1 MKNNIHPGN
10 IKIEDYNYDLP
21 ETKIAFTPAEP
32 RDASKLLV
40 YKNSEI
46 TVSTYCKIANFI
58 SSDSLM
64 VFNDTKVIHARIIF
78 QKPSGG
84 KIEIFCLEPYG
95 SFGGFEDVMSQKA
108 CSYWICMV
116 GGASKWK
123 DKTIKKTISINGITV
138 ELNAEI
144 IERAGDKFVIK
155 FYWVPAHFTFA
166 DIIHVAGFVPLPPY
180 IKRNVEETDEQR
192 YQTVYAR
199 QEGSVAAP
207 TAGLHFSKDVFNS
220 LKHSG
225 ITIDYITLH
234 VGAGTFKPVS
244 SNEISGHEMHPEWID
259 VSAST
264 IKNILKF
271 KNVVAIGTTS
281 VRTIESLY
289 WLGVKL
295 ANNDENLNLSQW
307 EVYEKPLADTK
318 ISVEDSL
325 SHLLKY
331 LSENKLDKIFTQT
344 KIIIAPGYNFKIV
357 KAIVTNFHQPKS
369 TLLLLI
375 AAALGEKWQEIYEF
389 ALQNDFRFLSY
400 GDGSLLYVDQG

>member
-1 MKNNIHPGN
+1 
-10 IKIEDYNYDLP
+10 
-21 ETKIAFTPAEP
+21 
-32 RDASKLLV
+32 
-40 YKNSEI
+40 
-46 TVSTYCKIANFI
+46 
-58 SSDSLM
+58 
-64 VFNDTKVIHARIIF
+64 
-78 QKPSGG
+78 
-84 KIEIFCLEPYG
+84 
-95 SFGGFEDVMSQKA
+95 
-108 CSYWICMV
+108 
-116 GGASKWK
+116 
-123 DKTIKKTISINGITV
+123 
-138 ELNAEI
+138 
-144 IERAGDKFVIK
+144 
-155 FYWVPAHFTFA
+155 
-166 DIIHVAGFVPLPPY
+166 
-180 IKRNVEETDEQR
+180 
-192 YQTVYAR
+192 
-199 QEGSVAAP
+199 
-207 TAGLHFSKDVFNS
+207 
-220 LKHSG
+220 
-225 ITIDYITLH
+225 
-234 VGAGTFKPVS
+234 
-244 SNEISGHEMHPEWID
+244 MHPEWID

-307 EVYEKPLADTK
+307 EVYEKPLSDSK

-331 LSENKLDKIFTQT
+331 MSENKLDKIFTQT

-375 AAALGEKWQEIYEF
+375 AAALGEKWKEIYEY